1 MSIYFSEPQKKQRWE
16 SGQAILHRETGSSK
30 KTRNRQEASAP
41 RETKGQEI
49 NAPKETEH
57 RETIKNSY
65 GKLNYLHLK
74 KKQGQ
79 TQQGFSLEALEAPGT
94 PLHTEKEKQLSPATM
109 KKIRQDG
116 RQTLFASEVPLR
128 SQALFY
134 DLSDSKKSVRFLTY
148 MKHLLKTQGHQ
159 TLQDA
164 FGFLDQESER
174 QELEVLK
181 NSSQELSLQ
190 EFAQKNQRMDTL
202 HSRLLQKQSRE
213 RQLCKDL
220 QLLLDQRAEEERA
233 AFGHS
238 RKNSA
243 ETTPKDREEKR
254 PDSLQRK
261 PFYSPR
267 EDITAPGEDIAAPA
281 EDTDPSAPESPPEEQ
296 NKQAKQKSN

>member
-1 MSIYFSEPQKKQRWE
+1 MGIYFSEPQKKQRWE
-16 SGQAILHRETGSSK
+16 SGQAILHREDSPSK
-30 KTRNRQEASAP
+30 KARVRQETSASRKT
-41 RETKGQEI
+41 REQETS
-49 NAPKETEH
+49 ASKETGR

-65 GKLNYLHLK
+65 GKLNYLYLK

-94 PLHTEKEKQLSPATM
+94 HLHTEKEKQFSPASM

-134 DLSDSKKSVRFLTY
+134 DLADSQKSVRFLKY

-174 QELEVLK
+174 QELESLK
-181 NSSQELSLQ
+181 STSQELSLE

-202 HSRLLQKQSRE
+202 NSRLLQKQSKE

-233 AFGHS
+233 AFGPS
-238 RKNSA
+238 LKKPA
-243 ETTPKDREEKR
+243 ETMQQDREEKR
-254 PDSLQRK
+254 QDRFHRK
-261 PFYSPR
+261 PFYSST
-267 EDITAPGEDIAAPA
+267 EEIAAPGEGVTAPA
-281 EDTDPSAPESPPEEQ
+281 EDTAPNTPESPPEEQ
-296 NKQAKQKSN
+296 NRQAKEKSN